1 MAGALR
7 FLVWLQREGRVC
19 GCRVR
24 EKKMG
29 NGVEAEWGSGCFG
42 REFCFLGRERRLEQI
57 RAKEK
62 IKKTKGGGTVGGCG
76 GSGSGL

>member
-1 MAGALR
+1 
-7 FLVWLQREGRVC
+7 
-19 GCRVR
+19 
-24 EKKMG
+24 MG

-42 REFCFLGRERRLEQI
+42 TEFCFQGRERRLEQI

-62 IKKTKGGGTVGGCG
+62 IKKPKGGGTVGGCG